1 MIQAISPIRNPY
13 SDPEYLR
20 ILQEL
25 MRLGVTPT
33 GNKDVDKAKL
43 EQAKTELIEKIQQK
57 EAHNQK
63 QELQVQ
69 PMAPVDNVQDTKRAE
84 MEQQRLGAMNIAEL
98 NKIYFNL

>member
-1 MIQAISPIRNPY
+1 MIQAISPIINPY

-25 MRLGVTPT
+25 MRLGIAPS
-33 GNKDVDKAKL
+33 GNKNIDKAKL

-57 EAHNQK
+57 ETNNQK

-69 PMAPVDNVQDTKRAE
+69 PMSPVDNVQDAKRTE
-84 MEQQRLGAMNIAEL
+84 MEEQRLGAMNIAEL